1 MKRNKWYLALI
12 ITSLI
17 FSAGLAGGCMLP
29 TSPQGTASQSA
40 STTNTGDT
48 SNSSPEAIATSPV
61 TVTDTPSD
69 ETQVGSDPVSGQS
82 QEVNLNWEQLC
93 LSSEYQVQI
102 AKDPGFTIIVLD
114 TGAFAPADSMSPAAY
129 YPAGGRASSPSA
141 LTPWANLESGHTY
154 YLRVRVRQAATGQ
167 HMLSPWSEV
176 KSITIES
183 GLPASSPSYGLQP
196 VYPNNGGINCPV
208 KSASLAWSPL
218 KDTTKYRFVLAK
230 DAAMTQVVKEA
241 EVTTTAYEYDGQLEY
256 GQSYFWKVMALEP
269 APSDWSATF
278 SFQTEAAPL
287 PPAEPAPQPETP
299 LWAWVVIAIGLALL
313 IVIIVFVF
321 RARRR

>member
-1 MKRNKWYLALI
+1 MKRDKWYFALI

-17 FSAGLAGGCMLP
+17 ILASPASGCML
-29 TSPQGTASQSA
+29 TASSQETASLPS
-40 STTNTGDT
+40 STTSSSDIST
-48 SNSSPEAIATSPV
+48 SAPETI
-61 TVTDTPSD
+61 DTPSD
-69 ETQVGSDPVSGQS
+69 ETQIGSDPVSGQS
-82 QEVNLNWEQLC
+82 QDIDLNWEQLC

-102 AKDPGFTIIVLD
+102 AKDPRFTIIVVD
-114 TGAFAPADSMSPAAY
+114 TGAFAPADSTSPAAY
-129 YPAGGRASSPSA
+129 YPVGGLASSPSA
-141 LTPWANLESGHTY
+141 LTPWASLESGHTY

-176 KSITIES
+176 KSINIKS

-196 VYPNNGGINCPV
+196 IYPNNGGNNCPV

-218 KDTTKYRFVLAK
+218 KDTTKYRFILAK

-241 EVTTTAYEYDGQLEY
+241 DVTTTAYKYDGQLEY
-256 GQSYFWKVMALEP
+256 GRSYFWRVMALEP

-278 SFQTEAAPL
+278 SFQTEAAPP
-287 PPAEPAPQPETP
+287 PPAQPAPQPETP

-313 IVIIVFVF
+313 IAVIVLIF

>member
-1 MKRNKWYLALI
+1 MKRNKWHFALI
-12 ITSLI
+12 ITSLVI
-17 FSAGLAGGCMLP
+17 LASPASGCML
-29 TSPQGTASQSA
+29 TASSQEPASLPSSTTSSSDISA
-40 STTNTGDT
+40 SA
-48 SNSSPEAIATSPV
+48 PEPV
-61 TVTDTPSD
+61 ATPSD
-69 ETQVGSDPVSGQS
+69 ETQIGSDPVSGQS
-82 QEVNLNWEQLC
+82 QDIDLNWEQLC

-114 TGAFAPADSMSPAAY
+114 TGAFAPADSTSPAAY
-129 YPAGGRASSPSA
+129 YPAGGLASSPSA
-141 LTPWANLESGHTY
+141 LTPWASLESGHTY

-176 KSITIES
+176 KSITIKS

-196 VYPNNGGINCPV
+196 IYPNNGGNNCPV

-218 KDTTKYRFVLAK
+218 QYTTKYRFILAK

-241 EVTTTAYEYDGQLEY
+241 DVTTTAYEYDGQLEY
-256 GQSYFWKVMALEP
+256 GRSYFWRVMALEP

-278 SFQTEAAPL
+278 SFQTEAAPP

-313 IVIIVFVF
+313 IAIIVFIF
-321 RARRR
+321 RVRRR